1 MPRIRLSAANK
12 ALVTAGSVAAAV
24 PLVAWAGFGAL
35 SHIVYHRSN
44 FSTASEMYFRLT
56 GNRKRLADPITF
68 DNFLLKRAEENE
80 QIIDVPEHMPFKV
93 SVESLD
99 IDGMH
104 TFLLNRRDRN
114 DRAVIYLHGGEYLLQ
129 PSVYHW
135 RFVDTIARRTRA
147 EIFFPQYPLAP
158 KHTHEEA
165 YERIIGLYRAVAEE
179 YGARNV
185 TLMGDDVG
193 ATLAIGLAQQLEELG
208 LEQPSHLILI
218 SPWADITLENPHV
231 DEYEAIDPLLAAYGM
246 RKVGSLWA
254 HGADPHDPRLSPV
267 NGNVRGLRNVMMFV
281 GTRELLYPD
290 AKLMF
295 DRIYATG
302 AHAQLVEGRGLNH
315 NFPLYPTPEASR
327 AIERIVEAV
336 TED

>member
-1 MPRIRLSAANK
+1 MPRIHLGPANR
-12 ALVTAGSVAAAV
+12 AITVAGLAAAV
-24 PLVAWAGFGAL
+24 PLAAWAGFSAI
-35 SHIVYHRSN
+35 SHGVYHRSN
-44 FSTASEMYFRLT
+44 FSTASEMYFKLT
-56 GNRKRLADPITF
+56 SNRHRLADPIAF
-68 DNFLLKRAEENE
+68 DNFLLKRAEGNE
-80 QIIDVPEHMPFKV
+80 QVVDVPEHMPFKV

-99 IDGMH
+99 MNGMH

-147 EIFFPQYPLAP
+147 EVFFPMYPLAP
-158 KHTHEEA
+158 AHTHEEA
-165 YERIIGLYRAVAEE
+165 YEKIIDLYRMVVEE

-185 TLMGDDVG
+185 TLMGDDAG
-193 ATLAIGLAQQLEELG
+193 ATLAIGLAQQLGSLG

-218 SPWADITLENPHV
+218 SPWADITLENPRV
-231 DEYEAIDPLLAAYGM
+231 DEYEPNDPLLAAHGM

-254 HGADPHDPRLSPV
+254 HGCDPHNAKLSPV
-267 NGNVRGLRNVMMFV
+267 NGEVRNLRNVLVFV

-290 AKLMF
+290 ARLLF
-295 DRIYATG
+295 DRVYATG
-302 AHAQLVEGRGLNH
+302 THAQLYEGRGLNH
-315 NFPLYPTPEASR
+315 NYPLYPTPEASR
-327 AIERIVEAV
+327 AIDRIIEAV